1 MNLSMFSLEGKVALV
16 TGGSR
21 GIGRASALA
30 LADAGAAVV
39 VSSRKIEGLE
49 TVAEEIRAGGQRGW
63 PLRPTLP
70 KPKIRRPSSKR

>member
-1 MNLSMFSLEGKVALV
+1 MNPSMFSLEGRVALV
-16 TGGSR
+16 IGGSR

-49 TVAEEIRAGGQRGW
+49 TVAGETTRTGRQREW
-63 PLRPTLP
+63 RLRPTLP
-70 KPKIRRPSSKR
+70 KRKIPGP